1 MFKPRH
7 IAQVCREGM
16 GALNTHIRN
25 TAPATHWDQLTDRQ
39 RKMSVAVVNFILAT
53 PEATPETC
61 HQLWTEKMQ
70 HEEGYVYGEFRDDTQ
85 KTHPDLV
92 PFAELNPFAVAG
104 YALSIGIVRGLQDI
118 AHRYENCAPRE
129 NVATPPPP
137 IAAALEPVVAPLVTA
152 MEETLSQIESTPGDV
167 AIYGVEKPTEETID
181 KPTEETIDKVVNDA
195 VDKLEPAIDKAVNDA
210 VDGLSEPAVDVQ

>member
-16 GALNTHIRN
+16 GALIVHVCN

-53 PEATPETC
+53 PDATPETC
-61 HQLWTEKMQ
+61 HQLWTEKMT
-70 HEEGYVYGEFRDDTQ
+70 HEEGYVYGEFRDETQ

-92 PFAELNPFAVAG
+92 SFRELNPFAVAG

-118 AHRYENCAPRE
+118 AHRYENCSPKPAPVIE
-129 NVATPPPP
+129 LSEAANPHAPAPEAT
-137 IAAALEPVVAPLVTA
+137 LT
-152 MEETLSQIESTPGDV
+152 QIESTPGDV
-167 AIYGVEKPTEETID
+167 AIYGV
-181 KPTEETIDKVVNDA
+181 DKVVEDV
-195 VDKLEPAIDKAVNDA
+195 VDKLDPAIDKAVNDA